1 MTIKGWQKRF
11 HLDIR
16 NNALLFNEASFA
28 NLSKELMTFISSL
41 ILKKKKRKRFAKV

>member
-11 HLDIR
+11 NLDIR

-28 NLSKELMTFISSL
+28 NLSKELVTFTSSL
-41 ILKKKKRKRFAKV
+41 ILKKKRKRFAKV